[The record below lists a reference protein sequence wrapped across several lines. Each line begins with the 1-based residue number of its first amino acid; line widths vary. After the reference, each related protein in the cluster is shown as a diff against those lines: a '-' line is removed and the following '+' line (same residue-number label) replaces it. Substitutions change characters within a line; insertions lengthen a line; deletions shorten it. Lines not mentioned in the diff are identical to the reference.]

1 MDLLNCG
8 FHKINRPNLQS
19 FSQVYLEWC
28 TIEGDSPVEK
38 WISSRLLAFQFK
50 VSAENCFVY
59 WG

>member
-8 FHKINRPNLQS
+8 FHKVNRPNLQS

-38 WISSRLLAFQFK
+38 SNNPRLLALYFIMI
-50 VSAENCFVY
+50 VSAIIMDV
-59 WG
+59 